1 MKRFYLLLLAVLTL
15 LVQSCGNQKNA
26 ELSDPTLF
34 KDYITSYTSGMIS
47 SKGTFQVGLKNT
59 PEDWTPNQE
68 LDGKLFSIEPNVK
81 GKVIY
86 LPNNTLSFTP
96 NEALKHGEKY
106 RITLHLSKFAEVPS
120 ELKDFHFLVLTTPL
134 NVQVD
139 LLDFQSLDADS
150 YLVNGRLTASD
161 WMSKKQVEELLQAKA
176 ANQKLKVDVSGSADV
191 DATVFDFSISDI
203 KRQTDVEKLLVLWD
217 HTIDN
222 QTLKGQ
228 VEADIPAKGVFKAFK
243 TILDNNLD
251 NQQSF
256 SINFSETLKKNQ
268 DFEGLITLNHQDK
281 IVFST
286 HGNLLKV
293 SSDTPFNQN
302 LTLTIHPGI
311 ESSNGIKT
319 TTTETFEMNFE
330 LPKPEVR
337 LIKSGTILPS
347 SQNLK
352 INFQAINLKKVDVKV
367 YQIFENN
374 VLQFLQDNALDSK
387 YDLRK
392 VASPIA
398 KKTLELTTSSQTSR
412 QWGSYALDLSSLIEP
427 NPGAIY
433 RVEFSFKRSYSNY
446 PCQGE
451 EAVAEEE
458 TSEDDSEE
466 NFEDEYDYYDSD
478 FYMNYRWEERDN
490 PCHSSYYYNR
500 EVSTNIL
507 ATDLAVI
514 AKKGSN
520 QNYTFIVSNL
530 ITTEPVA
537 NASIEIFDYQQQ
549 LLQKLETNNTGISN
563 ILLEKTAYF
572 AVVRKNKNTTY
583 VRLDDGTSLSVSNF
597 DVDGASLQKGLQ
609 GFIYSERGVW
619 RPGDAIHL
627 GFILDDG
634 ARQLPE
640 KHPINLRLTD
650 PYGKVVLQQ
659 TSFKNKENHYTFELN
674 TLESAPTGNWEVQ
687 ISVGGA
693 KFYKR
698 IKIETI
704 KPNRLKIKNDIEGT
718 VIQAGVPKTVHYQI
732 NWLQGTVAKNLKAEV
747 QAKLRHQKTSFKGF
761 EKYSF
766 NNSLSSNYQ
775 EELNLFSGRTDESG
789 AFSFVF
795 PNIASASD
803 TGMLQLLVT
812 TKIHEQGGDVSTDVS
827 SVTYAPFPSYVGIA
841 SPEGN
846 KYGMLETGVKN
857 SFKLQTLSARGQ
869 AIAANLQI
877 DLYRIDSQWWWD
889 SSDNGISNYSTSL
902 HHQLYSN
909 TTVRTNAQG
918 QASFETLIPDEDWG
932 RYELVV
938 TNLDSGHIAS
948 QSFYID
954 WPYWS
959 GKSKNNAGQEAV
971 TLSIAL
977 DKKDYAVK
985 DKAKISF
992 PSSEGGRALISIEN
1006 GSQVLETHWVE
1017 TVKGETVFE
1026 LDILE
1031 NMAPNAYVNI
1041 TLIQPHAS
1049 TLNNAPIRLYGI
1061 VPLLVHNKA
1070 SILEPVI
1077 KMPEALQPEQE
1088 FKVEVS
1094 EKSGQSMTY
1103 TIAIVEEGLLD
1114 LTRFATPR
1122 PWDSFYAKVALG
1134 VKTWDVY
1141 NDVIGAYSG
1150 TINQVFSIGGDED
1163 LGAGKVKKAN
1173 RFKPVVIFKGPFKL
1187 EKGKKAS
1194 HTIKLPNYI
1203 GSVRTMV
1210 VASNVEQRA
1219 YGQTEKT
1226 TAVKKPLMVLGSL
1239 PRRVVTGEKITLP
1252 VTVFAMENAIKN
1264 VNIQLKT
1271 DSKFKVVNSSTQSLY
1286 FEEPDEKV
1294 AYFELEVGNTTG
1306 VTKVAI
1312 EVSSGR
1318 EKAFYEV
1325 ELDIVNP
1332 NPESFQQKKVILEP
1346 NSTTTLN
1353 WEAFGIPNSNK
1364 AVLEFSTFPGV
1375 NLNSR
1380 LNYLISYPHGCSEQI
1395 TSGVFPQLYLSD
1407 FMELTAAQKSSI
1419 QKNVTK
1425 GIQKLAANQLADGSF
1440 TYWTGSRYF
1449 DDWSTSYIG
1458 HFFIEAE
1465 KKGYVLPVNS
1475 KTNWIAFQQKI
1486 ARQWRFENRYG
1497 NDLAQSYRLYTLA
1510 LAGSPDLA
1518 SMNRLRETKGISND
1532 TKLRLAA
1539 AYALAG
1545 QKEAALSLTNNT
1557 PWGGSANFYFGSE
1570 ERNMAM
1576 ALETYLS
1583 LNLKTKAHQLA
1594 IDLAERLSS
1603 NQWMSTQGTAYSLN
1617 AMSKYLKQNANSEG
1631 MLLNYNYNGVSNQ
1644 VNTKRAFIENNLKSV
1659 RNENSIT
1666 LENKNNTRVFVNL
1679 NYSGILPI
1687 GEELVSQSGLQL
1699 RTQFKTLTGM
1709 PLSVNSLPQGTEF
1722 SCEIS
1727 ITNTGNKSLT
1737 NIALTQIIPSGWEIV
1752 NLRYADA
1759 GSESNLVDHTDI
1771 RDDRTNFYFSLN
1783 PQQTKVLKVT
1793 LNASYLGHYY
1803 MPGAQANAMYD
1814 SNYQART
1821 QGQWIDVVY

>member
-1 MKRFYLLLLAVLTL
+1 MKRFYLLLTILTL
-15 LVQSCGNQKNA
+15 LIQSCGNQKNA
-26 ELSDPTLF
+26 ELSDPTLY
-34 KDYITSYTSGMIS
+34 KDFITSYTSGMIS
-47 SKGTFQVGLKNT
+47 SKGTFQVGLKST
-59 PEDWTPNQE
+59 SEAWTPNQE
-68 LDGKLFSIEPNVK
+68 IDTKLFSIEPNVK
-81 GKVIY
+81 GKVLY
-86 LPNNTLSFTP
+86 LPNNTLSFVP
-96 NEALKHGEKY
+96 NEALKNGEKY
-106 RITLHLSKFAEVPS
+106 RVTLHLSKFTEVPS
-120 ELKDFHFLVLTTPL
+120 ELKDFNFLVFTSPL

-139 LLDFQSLDADS
+139 LLDFQSLNADS
-150 YLVNGRLTASD
+150 YLLNGRLTASD
-161 WMSKKQVEELLQAKA
+161 WMSKKQIEELLQAESG
-176 ANQKLKVDVSGSADV
+176 NQKLKVDVSGSTDT
-191 DATVFDFSISDI
+191 DATVFDFSISNIQRQADI
-203 KRQTDVEKLLVLWD
+203 EKLLVFWNQ
-217 HTIDN
+217 TSDN
-222 QTLKGQ
+222 QILKGQ
-228 VEADIPAKGVFKAFK
+228 VETEIPAKGVFKAFK
-243 TILDNNLD
+243 TITENKIDSH
-251 NQQSF
+251 QSF
-256 SINFSETLKKNQ
+256 SINFSDALKKNQ
-268 DFEGLITLNHQDK
+268 DFDGLVTLNHQDK
-281 IVFST
+281 VVFST
-286 HGNLLKV
+286 DGNLLKV
-293 SSDTPFNQN
+293 SSDTPFSN
-302 LTLTIHPGI
+302 TISITIHPGI
-311 ESSNGIKT
+311 ENSNGVKIDEKQV
-319 TTTETFEMNFE
+319 FHINFD
-330 LPKPEVR
+330 LPKPEVL

-352 INFQAINLKKVDVKV
+352 INFKTMNLKKVDVKV

-374 VLQFLQDNALDSK
+374 VLQFLQDNTLDSK
-387 YDLRK
+387 YALNK

-398 KKTLELTTSSQTSR
+398 KKTLELPDSSKPSR
-412 QWGSYALDLSSLIEP
+412 QWNFYALDLSSLIEP
-427 NPGAIY
+427 NPGSIY

-446 PCQGE
+446 PCQGD
-451 EAVAEEE
+451 EAVSEEKSSEDESENNFEEE
-458 TSEDDSEE
+458 DDY
-466 NFEDEYDYYDSD
+466 YDYYND
-478 FYMNYRWEERDN
+478 YRWEERFN
-490 PCHSSYYYNR
+490 PCHSSYYYNTS
-500 EVSTNIL
+500 VATNIL

-520 QNYTFIVSNL
+520 QNYTFIVSNI
-530 ITTEPVA
+530 ITTEPVS
-537 NASIEIFDYQQQ
+537 NASIEIYDYQQQ
-549 LLQKLETNNTGISN
+549 LIKKVETNSTGVAN

-572 AVVRKNKNTTY
+572 AVVKKDKNTTY

-597 DVDGASLQKGLQ
+597 DVDGAGLQKGLQ

-619 RPGDAIHL
+619 RPGDSIHL
-627 GFILDDG
+627 SFILDDG

-659 TSFKNKENHYTFELN
+659 TYFKNKENHYTFKLN
-674 TLESAPTGNWEVQ
+674 TLENAPTGNWEAQ

-698 IKIETI
+698 LKIETI
-704 KPNRLKIKNDIEGT
+704 KPNRLKIKNDIEGS
-718 VIQAGVPKTVHYQI
+718 VIPAGVSKTVHYQI
-732 NWLQGTVAKNLKAEV
+732 NWLQGTVAKNLKVEV

-775 EELNLFSGRTDESG
+775 EELNLFSGRTNESG
-789 AFSFVF
+789 AFSFLF
-795 PNIASASD
+795 PHIASTSE

-812 TKIHEQGGDVSTDVS
+812 TKVHEQGGDVSTDVS
-827 SVTYAPFPSYVGIA
+827 SVTYAPFHSYVGIA

-846 KYGMLETGVKN
+846 KYGMLETGAKN
-857 SFKLQTLSARGQ
+857 SFKLQTVSAKGQ
-869 AIAANLQI
+869 AVAAELQV

-889 SSDNGISNYSTSL
+889 SSNYGISNYSSSK
-902 HHQLYSN
+902 HHSIYS
-909 TTVRTNAQG
+909 TTTIQTNAQG

-938 TNLDSGHIAS
+938 TNLNSGHIAS

-959 GKSKNNAGQEAV
+959 GKTKNNAGDEAI

-985 DKAKISF
+985 DKSKISF
-992 PSSEGGRALISIEN
+992 PSSEGGRALLSIEN
-1006 GSQVLETHWVE
+1006 GAQVLETHWVE
-1017 TVKGETVFE
+1017 TTKGETIFE
-1026 LDILE
+1026 LDIQE
-1031 NMAPNAYVNI
+1031 SMAPNAYVNI

-1061 VPLLVHNKA
+1061 VPLFVHNKA

-1077 KMPEALQPEQE
+1077 KMPESLQPEQE

-1094 EKSGQSMTY
+1094 EKSGQPMTY
-1103 TIAIVEEGLLD
+1103 TLAIVEEGLLD

-1163 LGAGKVKKAN
+1163 LGAGQVKKAN

-1219 YGQTEKT
+1219 YGQVEKT

-1271 DSKFKVVNSSTQSLY
+1271 DSKLKVVDASTQSLY

-1294 AYFELEVGNTTG
+1294 AYFELEVGNTIG
-1306 VTKVAI
+1306 ITKVAI

-1325 ELDIVNP
+1325 ELDIMNP
-1332 NPESFQQKKVILEP
+1332 NPESFQQKKVIVEP
-1346 NSTTTLN
+1346 NATTTLS

-1407 FMELTAAQKSSI
+1407 FMELTAVQKSSI

-1440 TYWTGSRYF
+1440 TYWSSSRYF

-1458 HFFIEAE
+1458 HFYLEAE

-1475 KTNWIAFQQKI
+1475 KANWIAFQQKT

-1510 LAGSPDLA
+1510 LAGVPDLA

-1532 TKLRLAA
+1532 TKLRLAS

-1545 QKEAALSLTNNT
+1545 QKEAALTLTNNT
-1557 PWGGSANFYFGSE
+1557 PWGGNTKFYFGSE

-1583 LNLKTKAHQLA
+1583 LNQKAKGHQLA

-1603 NQWMSTQGTAYSLN
+1603 NQWMSTQTTAYALN
-1617 AMSKYLKQNANSEG
+1617 AMSKYLKDNTNSEG
-1631 MLLNYNYNGVSNQ
+1631 MLLSYDYNGSSNQ
-1644 VNTKRAFIENNLKSV
+1644 VNTKRAFVEHNLKSV
-1659 RNENSIT
+1659 RDENSIT
-1666 LENKNNTRVFVNL
+1666 FENKNNTRVFVNL
-1679 NYSGILPI
+1679 NYSGILPV
-1687 GEELVSQSGLQL
+1687 GEELISQSGLQL
-1699 RTQFKTLTGM
+1699 RTQFKTVTGM
-1709 PLSVNSLPQGTEF
+1709 PLSVNALPQGTEF

-1727 ITNTGNKSLT
+1727 ITNTGNQSVT
-1737 NIALTQIIPSGWEIV
+1737 NIALTQIVPSGWEIV

-1759 GSESNLVDHTDI
+1759 GIDSNAVDHTDI

-1783 PQQTKVLKVT
+1783 PRQTKVLKVT

-1803 MPGAQANAMYD
+1803 MPGVQANAMYD